1 MFGEHI
7 FSSDDS
13 HLKEKFHI
21 EYFVVNMSKTMTE
34 DKQVFSRL
42 LLQASDR
49 NLSYMEVKSL

>member
-1 MFGEHI
+1 MH
-7 FSSDDS
+7 S
-13 HLKEKFHI
+13 HMKEKFHM

-34 DKQVFSRL
+34 NKQIFSRL